1 MRREVEVGGGPGGA
15 HLQLVGAR
23 GAADLAEADGGGG
36 GDGAAEVGVLG
47 AGAGESFGEP
57 FPGDVGE
64 QRVGGDLVVHVGLD
78 VGDEAH
84 GTLPGLFGAGVVE
97 EDEAAEGV
105 AVGFGLV
112 PGAFDLEAD
121 GVAERC
127 QALRRADR
135 AEGDLVAELRGVHRL
150 DGLCEGG
157 RGSGVGVQRRRGLGS
172 VWGEHALKT
181 NQAGACGGGGAPWVA
196 PGRVVQLMMDGVA
209 SPLKKE
215 DSVSKLNFDELNSMQ
230 RYTQFVTFRAIPG
243 ALGTERE
250 EIITEARAFFDALAA
265 EEKVVVRGIYDVSG
279 INAEADLMI
288 WWHAEEF
295 EDLQAAYQGFRR
307 TTVLGQ
313 LLESTWI
320 GTGLHRPAEFNRS
333 HLPSFIMGE
342 EAEAW
347 ITVYPFVRSYEWYL
361 LDPKERRRILAEH
374 GQAARDF
381 PDVRANTVPAFALG
395 DYEWMLAF
403 EGPRLDR
410 IVDLMHQMRY
420 TDARLHV
427 REETPF
433 FSGRRVADI
442 GEVAAILP

>member
-1 MRREVEVGGGPGGA
+1 
-15 HLQLVGAR
+15 
-23 GAADLAEADGGGG
+23 
-36 GDGAAEVGVLG
+36 
-47 AGAGESFGEP
+47 
-57 FPGDVGE
+57 
-64 QRVGGDLVVHVGLD
+64 
-78 VGDEAH
+78 
-84 GTLPGLFGAGVVE
+84 
-97 EDEAAEGV
+97 
-105 AVGFGLV
+105 
-112 PGAFDLEAD
+112 
-121 GVAERC
+121 
-127 QALRRADR
+127 
-135 AEGDLVAELRGVHRL
+135 
-150 DGLCEGG
+150 
-157 RGSGVGVQRRRGLGS
+157 
-172 VWGEHALKT
+172 
-181 NQAGACGGGGAPWVA
+181 
-196 PGRVVQLMMDGVA
+196 MMDGVA

-250 EIITEARAFFDALAA
+250 EIITEARAFFDVLAA

>member
-1 MRREVEVGGGPGGA
+1 
-15 HLQLVGAR
+15 
-23 GAADLAEADGGGG
+23 
-36 GDGAAEVGVLG
+36 
-47 AGAGESFGEP
+47 
-57 FPGDVGE
+57 
-64 QRVGGDLVVHVGLD
+64 
-78 VGDEAH
+78 
-84 GTLPGLFGAGVVE
+84 
-97 EDEAAEGV
+97 
-105 AVGFGLV
+105 
-112 PGAFDLEAD
+112 
-121 GVAERC
+121 
-127 QALRRADR
+127 
-135 AEGDLVAELRGVHRL
+135 
-150 DGLCEGG
+150 
-157 RGSGVGVQRRRGLGS
+157 
-172 VWGEHALKT
+172 
-181 NQAGACGGGGAPWVA
+181 
-196 PGRVVQLMMDGVA
+196 MMDGVA

-361 LDPKERRRILAEH
+361 LDPQERRRILAEH
-374 GQAARDF
+374 GQEARDF

>member
-1 MRREVEVGGGPGGA
+1 
-15 HLQLVGAR
+15 
-23 GAADLAEADGGGG
+23 
-36 GDGAAEVGVLG
+36 
-47 AGAGESFGEP
+47 
-57 FPGDVGE
+57 
-64 QRVGGDLVVHVGLD
+64 
-78 VGDEAH
+78 
-84 GTLPGLFGAGVVE
+84 
-97 EDEAAEGV
+97 
-105 AVGFGLV
+105 
-112 PGAFDLEAD
+112 
-121 GVAERC
+121 
-127 QALRRADR
+127 
-135 AEGDLVAELRGVHRL
+135 
-150 DGLCEGG
+150 
-157 RGSGVGVQRRRGLGS
+157 
-172 VWGEHALKT
+172 
-181 NQAGACGGGGAPWVA
+181 
-196 PGRVVQLMMDGVA
+196 MMDGTAV
-209 SPLKKE
+209 SDGNTRKE
-215 DSVSKLNFDELNSMQ
+215 VFVSKLNFDELNSMQ

-243 ALGTERE
+243 ALGDERE
-250 EIITEARAFFDALAA
+250 QIIAEAQAFFTGLA
-265 EEKVVVRGIYDVSG
+265 EEGTVVVRGIYDVSG
-279 INAEADLMI
+279 INADADLMI
-288 WWHAEEF
+288 WWHAEQF

-313 LLESTWI
+313 VLEATWF

-403 EGPRLDR
+403 EGPELHR
-410 IVDLMHQMRY
+410 IVDLMHKMRY

-442 GEVAAILP
+442 GEIITVLP